1 MKVAYL
7 INQYPMVSH
16 SFIRRE
22 IQALEQLGVAVE
34 RFSIRPVPLETLVD
48 PGDREEHSKTTA
60 ILSCVHRIPLAMVR
74 CVLFAPR
81 KLIRCIG
88 VTLALARKSRQG
100 LLRHSAYLAEACLL
114 RQLLHQGG
122 VNHVHAHFGTNS
134 ATVVLLCRLLG
145 GPSYSFTVHGPE
157 EFDDPVG
164 LGLNIKIHHCR
175 FVVAISHFGRGQLMR
190 WCDHELWPRIQI
202 VRCTV
207 DGGFLRAVV
216 DPPPESPVLVCVGRL
231 CAQKGQLLLLEAL
244 HGLVSEGVDFYL
256 VCAGDGEMRQ
266 VMERKITDY
275 GLTERVRITGWL
287 SGEEV
292 RRAILDS
299 RCLVLPSF
307 AEGLPVVIM
316 EAFALARPVVSTYVA
331 GIPEL
336 VESQKNGWLLPCG
349 SVQALQAALRD
360 VLAAPL
366 ERLQV
371 MGAAG
376 REAVRDRHDA
386 LVEGKKLLTL
396 FRGEQIL

>member
-7 INQYPMVSH
+7 VNQYPMVSH

-22 IQALEQLGVAVE
+22 IQALEQLGMAVE
-34 RFSIRPVPLETLVD
+34 RFSIRKVPLETLVD
-48 PGDREEHSKTTA
+48 PGDREEHAKTTV
-60 ILSCVHRIPLAMVR
+60 ILTGVHRLVQAVVP

-81 KLIRCIG
+81 KFLRCIG
-88 VTLALARKSRQG
+88 VTLALARTSRRG
-100 LLRHSAYLAEACLL
+100 LLRHAAYLAEACLL
-114 RQLLHQGG
+114 RQLLHQRD

-134 ATVVLLCRLLG
+134 TTVVLLCRLLG

-164 LGLNIKIHHCR
+164 FGLNIKICHCR
-175 FVVAISHFGRGQLMR
+175 FVVAISHFCRGQLMR
-190 WCDHELWPRIQI
+190 WCGHQLWSRIQV

-207 DGGFLRAVV
+207 DRPFLRAVV
-216 DPPPESPVLVCVGRL
+216 ESPPEAPVLVCVGRL

-244 HGLVSEGVDFYL
+244 HGLAGEGLDFQL
-256 VCAGDGEMRQ
+256 ILAGDGEMREIVEQ
-266 VMERKITDY
+266 RIVEY
-275 GLTERVRITGWL
+275 GLAERIKITGWV
-287 SGEEV
+287 SGEQV
-292 RRAILDS
+292 RQAILSS
-299 RCLVLPSF
+299 RGLVLPSF

-336 VESQKNGWLLPCG
+336 VEPQKNGWLVPCG

-360 VLAAPL
+360 VLAAPR

-371 MGAAG
+371 MGRAG
-376 REAVRDRHDA
+376 REAVQDRHDA
-386 LVEGKKLLTL
+386 LIEGKKLSAL
-396 FRGEQIL
+396 FRGERIP